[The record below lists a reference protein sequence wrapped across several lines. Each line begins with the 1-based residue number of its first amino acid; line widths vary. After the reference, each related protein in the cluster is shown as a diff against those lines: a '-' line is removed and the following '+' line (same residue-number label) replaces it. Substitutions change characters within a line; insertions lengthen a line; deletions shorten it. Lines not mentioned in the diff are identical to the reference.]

1 MSAARA
7 KLAELRALR
16 AAGKKRLST
25 YEVEEQGDVYEEVD
39 DEGYK
44 KIIRN
49 RLDQD
54 DFVVDDNGEGYADD
68 GREVW
73 NERGGADYDSE
84 SEDDELPARSKAAKR
99 KREEEKQR
107 KEKITNGISK
117 YFNSGAV
124 PSAPKPK
131 PVATAEDDAF
141 MADLLGEVDTNVVP
155 QRLPTR
161 NIVKSETRRKVRIL
175 SPPLSDLTR
184 KNVRIKRDENSDPVS
199 PVKDQ
204 AESILDEDDDGPLP
218 SMDEDFPM
226 SDPMP
231 SSPISKAIER
241 KTTTV
246 PVKVEESDEDD
257 TDLMEVAQATG
268 QNEAKAASINMT
280 GSRPVPKLKKESYP
294 SIASSS
300 PAKAL
305 PEVDASWNDVR
316 SKLNVL
322 SSPAQSEMRT
332 FGKLRPQDV
341 VEEDGSFR
349 MFWMDFTEVNGSLCL
364 FGKVK
369 NRQTGS
375 YASAFVK
382 VDNILRKLYFLPRE
396 TRHKHGRETDEEVD
410 MEDVYREVDE
420 MMSRLKVGMHK
431 IKPCTRK
438 YAFEVPGIPKETEY
452 LKLLY
457 PYDKPGLPMDTKGE
471 TFSHVFGTNT
481 ALFEQFVL
489 WKNIMGPCWL
499 RIEEADFS
507 AVNNASWC
515 KFECQVSKPAL
526 ISPVPDSENLD
537 APPLTLMSLSFRTQL
552 NVKENKQEILV
563 ASARVYENVSLTDT
577 TPPEKLPCKTFTV
590 MRPVG
595 TSYPMHFEAETRNQR
610 GTFML
615 ERSEQFLL
623 SKFLALFE
631 KMDPDVLMGHQ
642 LQEVDLSILLSR
654 LKEKKT
660 PGWHRLGRLKRGDW
674 PKNFNRG
681 GGFFAER
688 HLIAGRLMCDVAN
701 DMGKSLMMKCQS
713 WSLTEMCELYLGQ
726 GNTRQELDTEAAL
739 KSWAGT
745 KDGLMNFVN
754 HCDAD
759 TYFIAAL
766 VLKLQMLPLT
776 KVLTNI
782 AGNSWARTLS
792 GTRAERNEYILLH
805 EFHRNKYICPDKYS
819 SRLQKAEEKLQ
830 EGDED
835 DSADKKKKDKYKGG
849 LVFEPEKGLYD
860 RFVLVMDFNSL
871 YPSIIQEYNIC
882 FTTVERTATAENDKE
897 EKVPEVPSSEQEQG
911 ILPRLIA
918 TLVGRRRE
926 VKKLMKDKR
935 ATPEQLALWDTKQL
949 AFKLTANSMYGCLGY
964 TQSRFYARPLAM
976 LTTFKGREILR
987 STKELAESKQLRVI
1001 YGDTDS
1007 VMINTNMDTISDAIK
1022 VGEDFKKSVNER
1034 YRLLEIDIDNIFRR
1048 LLLHAKKKYAAVNIT
1063 EVDGKYIDKL
1073 EVKGLDMKRR
1083 EYCSLS
1089 KEVSQKLLN
1098 EVLSGEDQELVLNR
1112 IHDYLR
1118 ELASKMREFTVPVQK
1133 YVIYTKLSK
1142 RPEEY
1147 PNKETM
1153 PPVQVALRELARG
1166 KTVRPND
1173 VISYIVT
1180 SGDSETASLPPAKR
1194 SYTLQD
1200 VMKPDSELKPDIEFY
1215 LLKQI
1220 FPPIERLC
1228 APIPGTDAVRL
1239 AECLGLDVRKY
1250 QINTSSASNQQ
1261 NADIFPLESQIPDS
1275 VRFESAARLTLTC
1288 RSCKEKTVFEGL
1300 VGSTHMCTAN
1310 GVICPNQA
1318 CRKTF
1323 SVLTI
1328 VAQLETQIRAQT
1340 SKYYEGWLICD
1351 DSACGNRTRQISVY
1365 GHRCLGP
1372 RGHAEGCLGRM
1383 SYEYTEKQMYNQLLY
1398 FAGLWD
1404 VEKARRAAEKDG
1416 SGEKKDSVA
1425 AYSPVIMSVKKVLVI
1440 AGSDSS
1446 GGAGL
1451 EADQRVLAAHG
1462 VYALTAATGLTA
1474 QNTLGVQDIFIVPAE
1489 FVKKQINAGLED
1501 VGADVVKLGMLSSA
1515 ETIEAI
1521 AEALVTHQIPTV
1533 VLDPVM
1539 VSTSGSQL
1547 LPEAAVQVL
1556 RSKLLPLTTILTPN
1570 IPEALL
1576 LLKDSG
1582 VNASEPTDLPGM
1594 VQLARQICYLG
1605 SKGVLLKGGH
1615 LPLTRDH
1622 KIPQNQ
1628 DDACIVVDVLY
1639 DGEEVTLFET
1649 DFLISKN
1656 THGTGCSLASAIAA
1670 NLALGQSMKRAVRSA
1685 VRFVEAGIKTSF
1697 DIGKGSGPINH
1708 FHSLHSLPFAPGR
1721 FIEYALDRP
1730 DVEGV
1735 WSKFTQHEFVRQLGD
1750 GTLPVERF
1758 KAYLVQDYL
1767 YLIQFARSNALAA
1780 YKAGSMESIAASAQ
1794 IVLHIQRE
1802 TALHLDYCASFGLT
1816 KEEMEKTP
1824 ETIACTA
1831 YSRYIL
1837 DVGQS
1842 EDWLALQMAL
1852 APCLIGYGAIA
1863 QRLYS
1868 DKESVRE
1875 GNRYWKWVE
1884 NYVADDY
1891 TEAVRLGSELLE
1903 KHMRD
1908 VSPSRM
1914 EELIKIFVRATELE
1928 IRFWDM
1934 GLGGGES

>member
-1 MSAARA
+1 MSASRA

-25 YEVEEQGDVYEEVD
+25 YEVEEQGDIYEEVD

-73 NERGGADYDSE
+73 NERTADYGDSE
-84 SEDDELPARSKAAKR
+84 SEDDGLPARGKAAKR

-107 KEKITNGISK
+107 QEKINNGISK
-117 YFNSGAV
+117 YFSSGAA

-155 QRLPTR
+155 HRVPTR
-161 NIVKSETRRKVRIL
+161 NIVKTEARRKVRIL
-175 SPPLSDLTR
+175 SPPLADRTR
-184 KNVRIKRDENSDPVS
+184 REKPIKRDENSDPVS

-204 AESILDEDDDGPLP
+204 PEVNFDDDDGALP
-218 SMDEDFPM
+218 GMDDDDVPM

-231 SSPISKAIER
+231 SSPISKAVER
-241 KTTTV
+241 KSTTT
-246 PVKVEESDEDD
+246 PVKVEEFDD
-257 TDLMEVAQATG
+257 DDNDIMEIAQVTG
-268 QNEAKAASINMT
+268 QNDAKATSVNMA
-280 GSRPVPKLKKESYP
+280 GSRPPPKFKKESTP
-294 SIASSS
+294 PLASSS
-300 PAKAL
+300 PTKPM
-305 PEVDASWNDVR
+305 PEVDASWNNVR

-322 SSPAQSEMRT
+322 SSPASSEMRS
-332 FGKLRPQDV
+332 FGKLRAQDV
-341 VEEDGSFR
+341 VEEDGSLR
-349 MFWMDFTEVNGSLCL
+349 MFWLDFTEVNGSLCL

-369 NRQTGS
+369 NKQHGS

-382 VDNILRKLYFLPRE
+382 IDNILRKLYFLPRE
-396 TRHKHGRETDEEVD
+396 YRHKNGRETDEEVD
-410 MEDVYREVDE
+410 MEDVYHEVDG

-431 IKPCTRK
+431 MKPCTRK
-438 YAFEVPGIPKETEY
+438 YAFEMPGVPKETEY
-452 LKLLY
+452 LKLFY
-457 PYDKPGLPMDTKGE
+457 PYDKSPLPMDVKGE

-481 ALFEQFVL
+481 SLFEQFVL

-499 RIEEADFS
+499 KIEEADFT

-515 KFECQVSKPAL
+515 KFECQAAKPAL
-526 ISPVPDSENLD
+526 ISPVPDSENLE

-577 TPPEKLPCKTFTV
+577 TPPERLPCKTFTV
-590 MRPVG
+590 MRPAG
-595 TSYPMHFEAETRNQR
+595 SSYPMHFEAETRKQR

-615 ERSEQFLL
+615 EKSEQFLL

-654 LKEKKT
+654 LREKKT

-713 WSLTEMCELYLGQ
+713 WSLTEMCDLYLGKE
-726 GNTRQELDTEAAL
+726 NARQELDCEAAL
-739 KSWAGT
+739 KTWATT

-766 VLKLQMLPLT
+766 VLRLQMLPLT

-819 SRLQKAEEKLQ
+819 SKLLKAEEKMQ
-830 EGDED
+830 EGDD
-835 DSADKKKKDKYKGG
+835 DESADKKKKDKYKGG

-860 RFVLVMDFNSL
+860 KFILVMDFNSL

-882 FTTVERTATAENDKE
+882 FTTVERTATADNDKE
-897 EKVPEVPSSEQEQG
+897 EKVPEVPTSDQEQG
-911 ILPRLIA
+911 ILPKLIA

-1007 VMINTNMDTISDAIK
+1007 VMINTNMDTISDALK
-1022 VGEDFKKSVNER
+1022 VGDEFKKSVNER
-1034 YRLLEIDIDNIFRR
+1034 YRLLEIDIDNVFRR
-1048 LLLHAKKKYAAVNIT
+1048 LLLHAKKKYAAINMT
-1063 EVDGKYIDKL
+1063 EVDGKYVDKL

-1098 EVLSGEDQELVLNR
+1098 EVLSGEDQEVVLNR
-1112 IHDYLR
+1112 VHDYLR
-1118 ELASKMREFTVPVQK
+1118 ELAEKMREYSVPVQK

-1147 PNKETM
+1147 PNKESM
-1153 PPVQVALRELARG
+1153 PPVQVALRELSRG

-1173 VISYIVT
+1173 VISYVVT
-1180 SGDSETASLPPAKR
+1180 NGDAETSSLAPAKR
-1194 SYTLQD
+1194 SYTPQD
-1200 VMKPDSELKPDIEFY
+1200 VMKPDSGLKPDIEFY

-1250 QINTSSASNQQ
+1250 QINSSSGSNQQ

-1275 VRFESAARLTLTC
+1275 VRFENATRLTLTC
-1288 RSCKEKTVFEGL
+1288 RFCKEKSVFEGL
-1300 VGSTHMCTAN
+1300 AQSTHMCTAN
-1310 GVICPNQA
+1310 GVVCPNQA
-1318 CRKTF
+1318 CQKPF

-1328 VAQLETQIRAQT
+1328 VAQLESQIRAQT
-1340 SKYYEGWLICD
+1340 SKYYEGWLVCD
-1351 DSACGNRTRQISVY
+1351 DTACGNRTRQISVY

-1383 SYEYTEKQMYNQLLY
+1383 TYEYSEKQMYNQLLY

-1404 VEKARRAAEKDG
+1404 VDKARKAAEKEPT
-1416 SGEKKDSVA
+1416 GEKKDSVT
-1425 AYSPVIMSVKKVLVI
+1425 
-1440 AGSDSS
+1440 
-1446 GGAGL
+1446 
-1451 EADQRVLAAHG
+1451 
-1462 VYALTAATGLTA
+1462 AL
-1474 QNTLGVQDIFIVPAE
+1474 AE
-1489 FVKKQINAGLED
+1489 FNRIRFG
-1501 VGADVVKLGMLSSA
+1501 
-1515 ETIEAI
+1515 TI
-1521 AEALVTHQIPTV
+1521 
-1533 VLDPVM
+1533 
-1539 VSTSGSQL
+1539 
-1547 LPEAAVQVL
+1547 
-1556 RSKLLPLTTILTPN
+1556 
-1570 IPEALL
+1570 
-1576 LLKDSG
+1576 
-1582 VNASEPTDLPGM
+1582 
-1594 VQLARQICYLG
+1594 
-1605 SKGVLLKGGH
+1605 KGV
-1615 LPLTRDH
+1615 
-1622 KIPQNQ
+1622 
-1628 DDACIVVDVLY
+1628 VD
-1639 DGEEVTLFET
+1639 
-1649 DFLISKN
+1649 
-1656 THGTGCSLASAIAA
+1656 
-1670 NLALGQSMKRAVRSA
+1670 
-1685 VRFVEAGIKTSF
+1685 
-1697 DIGKGSGPINH
+1697 
-1708 FHSLHSLPFAPGR
+1708 
-1721 FIEYALDRP
+1721 
-1730 DVEGV
+1730 
-1735 WSKFTQHEFVRQLGD
+1735 
-1750 GTLPVERF
+1750 
-1758 KAYLVQDYL
+1758 AYLKKCGRQ
-1767 YLIQFARSNALAA
+1767 
-1780 YKAGSMESIAASAQ
+1780 
-1794 IVLHIQRE
+1794 
-1802 TALHLDYCASFGLT
+1802 
-1816 KEEMEKTP
+1816 
-1824 ETIACTA
+1824 
-1831 YSRYIL
+1831 
-1837 DVGQS
+1837 
-1842 EDWLALQMAL
+1842 
-1852 APCLIGYGAIA
+1852 
-1863 QRLYS
+1863 
-1868 DKESVRE
+1868 
-1875 GNRYWKWVE
+1875 WVE
-1884 NYVADDY
+1884 MDS
-1891 TEAVRLGSELLE
+1891 L
-1903 KHMRD
+1903 
-1908 VSPSRM
+1908 
-1914 EELIKIFVRATELE
+1914 F
-1928 IRFWDM
+1928 RFM
-1934 GLGGGES
+1934 LP